1 MGRKFKQLTFNDR
14 LKMEVLLKAGHTP
27 KEIAILLDKHI
38 STIYRERD
46 RGIFIARNSDETTE
60 MRYSPDIAQEYIN
73 EILAAKGPGL
83 KIGNE
88 YAFANRIE
96 EIIVNDKYSPAAALA
111 KVKEE
116 GCLFKV
122 CVTTLYSYIDKG
134 IFLSIT
140 NKNLPVKCKNDKRKY
155 KKVIRQARASKG
167 TSIEKRPEEV
177 LERKIFGH
185 WEMDTVVGKQGV
197 SKKSL
202 LVLTERKTLKEL
214 IFLLNKHTTDC
225 VIKTLNSLEKAYGE
239 KNFRMV
245 FKSITVDNGSEFQDC
260 DGMQKSRRN
269 KMDRTKIYYC
279 HPYCSCERGSNENQ
293 NKMVR
298 RHIPKG
304 TNFDN
309 IQKSEVKSMEEWINN
324 YPRKRLNYRTSNQAY
339 AEELEKL
346 NIVLK

>member
-1 MGRKFKQLTFNDR
+1 M
-14 LKMEVLLKAGHTP
+14 LLKAGHTP